1 MINLLNTS
9 TNFEKY
15 DTINTVKNLI
25 LFGKIELP
33 INLETVT
40 YEEYILDEV
49 KYSRDQA
56 EMIAKTKALT
66 LAKEKIPNDSEILNC
81 EYHVFEEENEVIVR
95 ATVMCV
101 ESVGIK
107 EVIEPNVM

>member
-9 TNFEKY
+9 TKFEKY

-25 LFGKIELP
+25 LFGKIKLP

-56 EMIAKTKALT
+56 ELIARTKALT
-66 LAKEKIPNDSEILNC
+66 QAKQKIPQDSEIINC

-95 ATVMCV
+95 ATVMCI
-101 ESVGIK
+101 ETVGIK
-107 EVIEPNVM
+107 EEIEQNVM

>member
-9 TNFEKY
+9 TKFEKY
-15 DTINTVKNLI
+15 DTINTVKNLV
-25 LFGKIELP
+25 LFGYFELP
-33 INLETVT
+33 IKLETVT

-56 EMIAKTKALT
+56 EMIARTKALA
-66 LAKEKIPNDSEILNC
+66 LAKQKIPQDSEIMNC

-95 ATVMCV
+95 ATVTCV

-107 EVIEPNVM
+107 EGIEHDVM

>member
-9 TNFEKY
+9 TKFEKY
-15 DTINTVKNLI
+15 DTINTVKNLV
-25 LFGKIELP
+25 LFEKFKLP
-33 INLETVT
+33 IKLETVT

-56 EMIAKTKALT
+56 EMIARTKALA
-66 LAKEKIPNDSEILNC
+66 LAKQKIPQDSEIMNC

-95 ATVMCV
+95 ATVTCI

-107 EVIEPNVM
+107 EEIEHDVM

>member
-1 MINLLNTS
+1 
-9 TNFEKY
+9 
-15 DTINTVKNLI
+15 VKNLI

-33 INLETVT
+33 IKLETVT

-66 LAKEKIPNDSEILNC
+66 LAKEKIPKDSEILNC

-95 ATVMCV
+95 ATVMCI

-107 EVIEPNVM
+107 EVIELNVM